1 MKNTSFKLF
10 IVISWI
16 YCLGHIIFSFPT
28 DTFVIRAVTGVM
40 SMVFSC
46 SLLFFLL
53 KMIDNKKQKKM
64 KLNG

>member
-1 MKNTSFKLF
+1 MKNILLELF

-16 YCLGHIIFSFPT
+16 YCLGHILFGFPNN
-28 DTFVIRAVTGVM
+28 TFLMRAVTGVM

-53 KMIDNKKQKKM
+53 KIIDNKKQKKVEV
-64 KLNG
+64 NE